1 MDIKTILS
9 LAENYDHQHKKLK
22 INDKIIIGHKRW
34 KSLYQP
40 IESDEGIYTSPT
52 AALSHIKPGDRIFIG
67 TGCAEPR
74 LLLLH
79 LSNMETQTEDNEIY
93 HVNSYGPAP
102 YVKQQFVKRFRY
114 NSIFITDNIRK
125 AVKEGRADYTP
136 ISSRK
141 VPDLF
146 RKKVIP
152 IDVALVQ
159 TSLPD
164 ESGYVSLGISVDLTK
179 AAVENAKLVIAEINP
194 EMPVTHGNSFIH
206 ISNIDY
212 MVKNVSPLTEW
223 TLPVMSPERLPII
236 EKLAINVTRLVE
248 DGSTLHIGVGNVAHE
263 ITKHLCSKKD
273 LGIHSELITDSILD
287 LIECGAITN
296 ACKTIHKGKTVTT
309 FCLGTKRLYDAIN
322 DNPNFQF
329 YPSDYVLDPD
339 IVAKNYKM
347 VTINSALEIDLTG
360 QVAAD
365 SLGHYLYSGI
375 GGAVDLHRGAQRSVG
390 GKTIIALP
398 STSSDGNYSRIVS
411 NLTPG
416 AGVAITRADIE
427 YVVTE
432 YGIAYLHGA
441 SLRERVLT
449 MIELAH
455 PKFRKE
461 LFLKAK
467 ELGYCYQDQIYN
479 DPSKGRF
486 FYLLYPWEHQ
496 EIFTMKNGTNV
507 RVRPILPSD
516 EDKLRRF
523 FYSLSKEARFYRYFS
538 AIRALPHSLAQKEAN
553 INFNTDY
560 GIAAF
565 LGPESTEQIIG
576 IGHFFILFDHSTA
589 EISLL
594 VRDDYRNQGLARF
607 FLKYLSKKSKER
619 GVKTFVTELMMGN
632 QPAIH
637 LLKDFVKSGLAK
649 NGRIQNED
657 GVTILS
663 WEPV

>member
-1 MDIKTILS
+1 
-9 LAENYDHQHKKLK
+9 
-22 INDKIIIGHKRW
+22 
-34 KSLYQP
+34 
-40 IESDEGIYTSPT
+40 
-52 AALSHIKPGDRIFIG
+52 
-67 TGCAEPR
+67 
-74 LLLLH
+74 
-79 LSNMETQTEDNEIY
+79 METQTEDNEIY

-102 YVKQQFVKRFRY
+102 YVKQQYVKRFRY

-164 ESGYVSLGISVDLTK
+164 KSGYVSLGISVDLTK
-179 AAVENAKLVIAEINP
+179 AAVENAKLVIAEVNP
-194 EMPVTHGNSFIH
+194 EMPITHGNSFIH
-206 ISNIDY
+206 ISDLDY
-212 MVKNVSPLTEW
+212 MVQNTSPLTEW
-223 TLPVMSPERLPII
+223 IPPVIRSERMQII
-236 EKLAINVTRLVE
+236 EKIANNVAKLIE
-248 DGSTLHIGVGNVAHE
+248 DGSTLHIGVGNVANA
-263 ITKHLCSKKD
+263 ITKHLCDKQD

-296 ACKTIHKGKTVTT
+296 TRKTIHKGKTVTT
-309 FCLGTKRLYDAIN
+309 FCLGTKRLYDTIN
-322 DNPNFQF
+322 DNPDFQF

-347 VTINSALEIDLTG
+347 ITINSALEIDLTG

-365 SLGHYLYSGI
+365 SLGHFLYSGI

-398 STSSDGNYSRIVS
+398 STSSDGKYSRIVP

-432 YGIAYLHGA
+432 YGSGYLHGA
-441 SLRERVLT
+441 SLRERVLS

-467 ELGYCYQDQIYN
+467 VLGYCYPDQIYN
-479 DPSKGRF
+479 NPSE
-486 FYLLYPWEHQ
+486 YLLYPLEHQ
-496 EIFTMKNGTNV
+496 EIFAMKDGTKV
-507 RVRPILPSD
+507 RVRPILSSD
-516 EDKLRRF
+516 EDKLRIF
-523 FYSLSKEARFYRYFS
+523 FYSLSDEARYSRYFS
-538 AIRALPHSLAQKEAN
+538 AIRSLPHALAQKEAN
-553 INFNTDY
+553 INFVTDM

-565 LGPESTEQIIG
+565 LGPESIEKIIG
-576 IGHFFILFDHSTA
+576 TGHFFILLDNTTA

-594 VRDDYRNQGLARF
+594 VHDDFRNQGLARF
-607 FLKYLSKKSKER
+607 FLKYLSKRSKER
-619 GVKTFVTELMMGN
+619 GVKTFVTELMVGN
-632 QPAIH
+632 QAAIH